1 MAAAKIE
8 AMWDYDMHDNSILV
22 LEKKRGKLSLNEVG
36 DFLRYEKRG
45 GFKGNYV
52 LIIRATEATCG
63 GSGWMDEEEPKGDQW
78 VLYQVEQGEPCPV
91 CSHMTPSIQ
100 WCESCG
106 EPLNGEGPTKEQA
119 FENAERLLATM
130 RREATRMIHE
140 ASTYEGKMAWYHSHL
155 GSLDFARQMGLITEE
170 RRQQLYKEFGKDR
183 PEKPIQKIDRK
194 IDLIKRMQTEMDH
207 RAEVEEKAVQLITE
221 GRHGEAVALLNSLDD
236 SLIAG
241 MQEEFEAIEA
251 AGGGKEIE

>member
-8 AMWDYDMHDNSILV
+8 AMWDYDMYDNSILV
-22 LEKKRGKLSLNEVG
+22 LGKKRGKLSLSEVG
-36 DFLRYEKRG
+36 DFLRYEKSG
-45 GFKGNYV
+45 SFQGNYV

-63 GSGWMDEEEPKGDQW
+63 GSGWMDEVEQKGDQW
-78 VLYQVEQGEPCPV
+78 ELYQVEQGEPCPV

-119 FENAERLLATM
+119 FENAEKILAAM

-140 ASTYEGKMAWYHSHL
+140 SKKYEGKMAWYHSHL

-183 PEKPIQKIDRK
+183 PEKEMQKIDRK
-194 IDLIKRMQTEMDH
+194 TDLIKRMQAEMDH

-251 AGGGKEIE
+251 AGGEKD

>member
-1 MAAAKIE
+1 MAAKVT
-8 AMWDYDMHDNSILV
+8 AMWDMDGRDHPVLV
-22 LEKKRGKLSLNEVG
+22 VEKKRGKINLAEVE
-36 DFLRYEKRG
+36 DLLRYSKRG
-45 GFKGNYV
+45 AFQGNYV
-52 LIIRATEATCG
+52 LLIRATEATCG

-78 VLYQVEQGEPCPV
+78 VLYRVEQGEPCPV
-91 CSHMTPSIQ
+91 CSRMTPSIQ

-119 FENAERLLATM
+119 FENVEKLLASM
-130 RREATRMIHE
+130 RREATEMIH
-140 ASTYEGKMAWYHSHL
+140 TGNTHEGKMAWYHSHL

-183 PEKPIQKIDRK
+183 PEKPMQKIDRK
-194 IDLIKRMQTEMDH
+194 IGLIKRMQAEMDH

>member
-8 AMWDYDMHDNSILV
+8 AMWDMDGRDHPVLV
-22 LEKKRGKLSLNEVG
+22 LEKKRGKINLAEVEEL
-36 DFLRYEKRG
+36 LRYSKSG
-45 GFKGNYV
+45 AFQGNYV
-52 LIIRATEATCG
+52 LIVRAGEATCG

-78 VLYQVEQGEPCPV
+78 VLYKVEQGEPCPV
-91 CSHMTPSIQ
+91 CSRMAPSIQ

-119 FENAERLLATM
+119 FENVEKLLATM

-170 RRQQLYKEFGKDR
+170 RRQQLYKEFGKGR
-183 PEKPIQKIDRK
+183 PEKPMQKIDRK
-194 IDLIKRMQTEMDH
+194 IDLIKRMQAEMDH
-207 RAEVEEKAVQLITE
+207 RAEVEEKAVQFIAE

-236 SLIAG
+236 SVIAG
-241 MQEEFEAIEA
+241 MQEEFEKIEA
-251 AGGGKEIE
+251 AGGKEVE